1 MNDYL
6 LALLYNTM
14 ADKTKIEIKPY
25 LTFQSKFGSGQQKEN
40 MQCYDMYYYLYN
52 IERL

>member
-1 MNDYL
+1 
-6 LALLYNTM
+6 M

-25 LTFQSKFGSGQQKEN
+25 LTFQSTFGSGQQKEN

-52 IERL
+52 IERS